1 MRNLYNSNIDH
12 EEYARIG
19 RQLQAKEAWN
29 FFSGL
34 GTQIKNTFSGKTEM
48 RGQSGVSASKC

>member
-1 MRNLYNSNIDH
+1 MSDLYNSNIDH

-19 RQLQAKEAWN
+19 RQMQAREAWS

-34 GTQIKNTFSGKTEM
+34 GSQIKNTFSGKSQI
-48 RGQSGVSASKC
+48 RGHSDVAGRK